1 MLVAAGSGQRLGA
14 QVPKAFVR
22 VAGATLLEHAVRR
35 FLEHPR
41 VSSVVVVVP
50 VAQLEPAAA
59 LVATSVVAGGATRR
73 DSVAAGLSAVGDA
86 VDHVLV
92 HDVARPFVPATV
104 IDAVLAALDAGA
116 PAVVPVIG
124 IHDTVRRLLAD
135 GTLDGLVDRSSLA
148 AIQTPQG
155 FVRDVLVSAH
165 REGAH
170 LDVTDDAALVEA
182 LGLAVVAVPGSDQSF
197 KITTP
202 ADLAHAEALARI
214 G

>member
-14 QVPKAFVR
+14 QVPKAFVS

-41 VSSVVVVVP
+41 VSSVVVVAP
-50 VAQLEPAAA
+50 TAQLEQATA
-59 LVATSVVAGGATRR
+59 LVATRVVAGGATRR
-73 DSVAAGLSAVGDA
+73 DSVASGLAALDDDV
-86 VDHVLV
+86 VHVLV
-92 HDVARPFVPATV
+92 HDVARPFVPSYV
-104 IDAVLAALDAGA
+104 IDAVLDALDVGA

-155 FVRDVLVSAH
+155 FVRDVLVRAH

-182 LGLAVVAVPGSDQSF
+182 LGLPVIAAPGSDQSF

-202 ADLAHAEALARI
+202 ADLVHAEAVARI